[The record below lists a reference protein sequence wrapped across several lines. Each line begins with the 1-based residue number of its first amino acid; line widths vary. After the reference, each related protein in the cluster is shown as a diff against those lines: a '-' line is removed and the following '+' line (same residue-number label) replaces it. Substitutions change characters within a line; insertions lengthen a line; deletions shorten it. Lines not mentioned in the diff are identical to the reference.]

1 MFSSLIKNL
10 SILKKFLFINL
21 LIFIFI
27 GTFTIIYLNYVQ
39 PNLIKKKTSLQIE
52 VINNTIS
59 NLNRLD
65 IAFKKDEVK
74 KFLLSTRFLFQN
86 LDRVIFFNESFEIL
100 ADTDTLDLD
109 PRSFSSRI
117 EIVEFDLQN
126 NEDKEK
132 SSDELIDSKK
142 KSQFKDT
149 LQEYSISDD
158 YGKPVTFTIETYNKF
173 KLSTIKNVLL
183 NDQNVGYI
191 LISQNANDVKT
202 AINERKTFVIRTA
215 ILIAIVIFIFS
226 LVLNRYF
233 LKPIKNLV
241 NYTENIKDKSKKKI
255 DIKTAINERKTFVI
269 RTAIL
274 IAVVIFIFSL
284 VLNRYFLKPIKN
296 LVNYTE
302 NIKEKSKKKI
312 DIKSLIE
319 RNDEL
324 GTLSLSLDEMTNELQ
339 KRVNTA
345 ENFSTDLVHEIRNP
359 LASLKSAS
367 EILEVTND
375 NIEKEKLTKILT
387 HDVERIERLIT
398 DYSQMLKDEVAIT
411 KESMK
416 ILDLKKIADSVVD
429 DFNAIYNTKRGINID
444 LQFKN
449 SGEKFNIKGIENR
462 IEQVLA
468 NLLENSISFS
478 KDNQKIIV
486 KLSQKKDGKISLSV
500 IDEGI
505 GFKEKNTDKI
515 FRRFYSNRPDKFGEH
530 SGLGLNIVKNL
541 VDLHGGQVIASNNVS
556 KKGAKVE
563 IIFPKFN

>member
-27 GTFTIIYLNYVQ
+27 GTLTIIYLNYVQ

-52 VINNTIS
+52 VINNTIN
-59 NLNRLD
+59 NLNRLN
-65 IAFKKDEVK
+65 IEFEKNEVK

-126 NEDKEK
+126 NQDKEK
-132 SSDELIDSKK
+132 STDELINSEK
-142 KSQFKDT
+142 KSEFEET

-158 YGKPVTFTIETYNKF
+158 YGKPVTFTNETYNKF
-173 KLSTIKNVLL
+173 KLSTIKNVLI
-183 NDQNVGYI
+183 DDENVGYI
-191 LISQNANDVKT
+191 LISQNANDV
-202 AINERKTFVIRTA
+202 
-215 ILIAIVIFIFS
+215 
-226 LVLNRYF
+226 
-233 LKPIKNLV
+233 
-241 NYTENIKDKSKKKI
+241 
-255 DIKTAINERKTFVI
+255 KTAINERKTFVI

-312 DIKSLIE
+312 DIKSLIK

-367 EILEVTND
+367 ELLEVTNSD
-375 NIEKEKLTKILT
+375 PEKEKLTKILT

-411 KESMK
+411 RESMK

-478 KDNQKIIV
+478 KDNQNIVV

-515 FRRFYSNRPDKFGEH
+515 FKRFYSNRPDKFGEH

-541 VDLHGGQVIASNNVS
+541 VDLHGGQVIASNNVN

-563 IIFPKFN
+563 IIFPKLN

>member
-27 GTFTIIYLNYVQ
+27 GTLTIIYLNYVQ

-52 VINNTIS
+52 VINNTIN
-59 NLNRLD
+59 NLNRLKVE
-65 IAFKKDEVK
+65 FEKSEVK

-142 KSQFKDT
+142 KNQFKDT

-191 LISQNANDVKT
+191 LISQNANDV
-202 AINERKTFVIRTA
+202 
-215 ILIAIVIFIFS
+215 
-226 LVLNRYF
+226 
-233 LKPIKNLV
+233 
-241 NYTENIKDKSKKKI
+241 
-255 DIKTAINERKTFVI
+255 KTAINERKTFVI

-563 IIFPKFN
+563 IIFPKLN